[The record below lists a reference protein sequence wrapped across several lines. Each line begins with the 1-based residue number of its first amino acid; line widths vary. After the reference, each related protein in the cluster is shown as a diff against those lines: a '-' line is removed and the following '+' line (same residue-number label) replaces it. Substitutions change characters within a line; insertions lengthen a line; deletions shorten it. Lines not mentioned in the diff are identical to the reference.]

1 MSKSFGSRT
10 LVRIQLPNNWRPRPY
25 QRPLWDYLERG
36 GKRALAVWHRRAGK
50 DSVCLNRTAIAA
62 HERRGVYWHM
72 LPQAKQARKVVWD
85 GIDRA
90 GRRIIDQ
97 AFPRSLRVSTN
108 ETEMKIGF
116 KCGSIWQVVG
126 SDNYNSLMG
135 SNPVGV
141 VFSEYSIAKPSAWD
155 YIRPI
160 LAENGGWALFIYTGR
175 GPNHGLA
182 LYRMACEHPGWFSE
196 LLTVDDTEVLTPAD
210 IDEERRSG
218 MSEEMIEQEYYGSFL
233 GVQAGSF
240 YGKLIAAAEKEGR
253 VTQVPYEPAAPVHTA
268 WDLGYSDDTV
278 IWFYQVVSGEVR
290 LIDYYAAYG
299 QDVAHYAGVIHGKPY
314 SYGNHWVPHDAIPKT
329 LAANGRS
336 IIQQLWS
343 EGVKARVAPHLD
355 VQDGIQ
361 AVRQMLPRCWFDK
374 ERCKDGIEDL
384 RLYQREWDEDRKCFR
399 DKPLHD
405 HTSHSADGFRY
416 LALVWREEHK
426 PEKPKPK
433 IRTIHDATLDEL
445 WDLQR
450 KQTGKRI

>member
-1 MSKSFGSRT
+1 MFRSSASLT
-10 LVRIQLPNNWRPRPY
+10 VQLPNNWRPRGY

-36 GKRALAVWHRRAGK
+36 GKRAAVVWHRRSGK
-50 DSVCLNRTAIAA
+50 DSICLNRTAIAA
-62 HERRGVYWHM
+62 HERPGVYWHM

-97 AFPRSLRVSTN
+97 AFPKDLRHSIN
-108 ETEMKIGF
+108 NTEMKIEL
-116 KCGSIWQVVG
+116 KSGSIWQVVG
-126 SDNYNSLMG
+126 SDNYNSLIG

-141 VFSEYSIAKPSAWD
+141 VFSEYSVAKPSAWD

-160 LAENGGWALFIYTGR
+160 LAENEGWALFIYTPR
-175 GPNHGLA
+175 GPNHGHH
-182 LYRMACEHPGWFSE
+182 LYSIARDHPGWFSE
-196 LLTVDDTEVLTPAD
+196 LLTVEDTGVLTPQD
-210 IDEERRSG
+210 IEEERRSG
-218 MSEEMIEQEYYGSFL
+218 MPEEMIEQEYFCSFS
-233 GVQAGSF
+233 GVQLGSY

-253 VTQVPYEPAAPVHTA
+253 VTAVSYESASPVHTA

-278 IWFYQVVSGEVR
+278 IWFYQVVAGEVR
-290 LIDYYAAYG
+290 LIDYYSSYG
-299 QDVAHYAGVIHGKPY
+299 QDIAHYAKVVHGKPY
-314 SYGNHWVPHDAIPKT
+314 RYGNHWVPHDAVPKT

-336 IIQQLWS
+336 IIQQLWA
-343 EGVKARVAPHLD
+343 EGIKARVAPNLD

-374 ERCKDGIEDL
+374 ERCKDGIEAL
-384 RLYQREWDEDRKCFR
+384 RLYQREWDEDRKCFKE
-399 DKPLHD
+399 KPLHD
-405 HTSHSADGFRY
+405 YTSHTADAARY
-416 LALVWREEHK
+416 LALVWREEHQPVQ
-426 PEKPKPK
+426 PETK